1 MTAMHQWSL
10 GGSCPTRQERE
21 RNEMLGALHYI
32 LSTAEVDA
40 DTKELEHR
48 ALVKIRLHTRALL
61 AKIEEKP

>member
-1 MTAMHQWSL
+1 
-10 GGSCPTRQERE
+10 
-21 RNEMLGALHYI
+21 MLGALHYI

-61 AKIEEKP
+61 AKIEGKVTQESREERTPQA